1 MDDLAERQDGRR
13 SARRTEETV
22 HSKILRGG
30 REGHPAM
37 EGFVRFGVITSTKNS
52 NVTQG
57 YCTKEELKHLVDGKV
72 ITKDTQTELTYDE
85 GDRTIDDLWNVSF
98 ATGFLPIRVFWK
110 MVDTI
115 LPSPAAECGKC
126 SSDRFRNVS
135 STG

>member
-1 MDDLAERQDGRR
+1 MPWLRGKTVDGLLEELKKPYIVKSSVADGRASLLWR
-13 SARRTEETV
+13 VLCVLESLQAQ
-22 HSKILRGG
+22 
-30 REGHPAM
+30 
-37 EGFVRFGVITSTKNS
+37 KNP

-72 ITKDTQTELTYDE
+72 ITKDTQTELTFDE

-135 STG
+135 STW